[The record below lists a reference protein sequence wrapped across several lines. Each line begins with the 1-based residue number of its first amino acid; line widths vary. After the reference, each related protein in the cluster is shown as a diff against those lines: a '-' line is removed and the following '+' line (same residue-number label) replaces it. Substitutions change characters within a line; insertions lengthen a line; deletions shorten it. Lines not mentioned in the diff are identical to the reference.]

1 MGRISEIMID
11 IQERLQGGQSPEYIA
26 GWLEIPIEWVTQV
39 ENEMFGTYSDFARI
53 YEDPGYDQT

>member
-1 MGRISEIMID
+1 MGRMSDLMIEIE
-11 IQERLQGGQSPEYIA
+11 ERLASGQALAAIA
-26 GWLEIPIEWVTQV
+26 QALGIPLEWVAQV